1 MEQEGVITGYH
12 AHLAPKALGHAL
24 MVFVTVSLKSTDEK
38 TLRAFN
44 AAVKPVKQILEC
56 HMVGGGFDYLLKIR
70 VRDMGE
76 YREILG
82 GRLGALPM
90 VESTHSYFVMEEVK
104 EEPFLDVSRA
114 KEQRMHETETPPH
127 PRSPPPRNRQ
137 LARRGPALCRGAH
150 HGRHPLRPHAT
161 RHRRPEAR
169 RPGHHHDLR
178 QPEAVRGA

>member
-1 MEQEGVITGYH
+1 MLNEVFQGYFDFVGDLMQTNPPSVVKLDSTDRAILAALQENARMPVVELARRVNLSATPCTLRIRRMEQEGVITGYH
-12 AHLAPKALGHAL
+12 AHLAPGALGHAL

-104 EEPFLDVSRA
+104 ESSVLD
-114 KEQRMHETETPPH
+114 
-127 PRSPPPRNRQ
+127 
-137 LARRGPALCRGAH
+137 LARPN
-150 HGRHPLRPHAT
+150 
-161 RHRRPEAR
+161 
-169 RPGHHHDLR
+169 DS
-178 QPEAVRGA
+178 

>member
-1 MEQEGVITGYH
+1 MSVNLDSTDLAILAALQENARIPVVELARRVNLSPTPCTLRIRRMEQEGVITGYH
-12 AHLAPKALGHAL
+12 ARLSPKALGRAL

-76 YREILG
+76 YRDILG
-82 GRLGALPM
+82 GVLGALPM

-104 EEPFLDVSRA
+104 ESPALDLTRPKDSRA
-114 KEQRMHETETPPH
+114 
-127 PRSPPPRNRQ
+127 
-137 LARRGPALCRGAH
+137 
-150 HGRHPLRPHAT
+150 
-161 RHRRPEAR
+161 
-169 RPGHHHDLR
+169 
-178 QPEAVRGA
+178 

>member
-1 MEQEGVITGYH
+1 MPPAATSTVNLDSTDLAILSALQENARMSVVELAKRVNLSPTPCTLRVRRMEQEGVITGYH

-82 GRLGALPM
+82 GMLGALPM

-114 KEQRMHETETPPH
+114 KEQRP
-127 PRSPPPRNRQ
+127 
-137 LARRGPALCRGAH
+137 
-150 HGRHPLRPHAT
+150 
-161 RHRRPEAR
+161 
-169 RPGHHHDLR
+169 
-178 QPEAVRGA
+178 

>member
-1 MEQEGVITGYH
+1 MPSGSVSAVNLDSTDLAILAALQENARMPVVELAKRVNLSPTPCTLRIRRMEQEGIITGYH
-12 AHLAPKALGHAL
+12 ARLSPKALGHGL

-82 GRLGALPM
+82 GMLGALPM

-104 EEPFLDVSRA
+104 ESPFLDVSRR
-114 KEQRMHETETPPH
+114 KDS
-127 PRSPPPRNRQ
+127 RS
-137 LARRGPALCRGAH
+137 
-150 HGRHPLRPHAT
+150 
-161 RHRRPEAR
+161 
-169 RPGHHHDLR
+169 
-178 QPEAVRGA
+178 

>member
-1 MEQEGVITGYH
+1 LEACYAIFLQQLSLCSDFMKQAPPSLVKLDSTDLAILAALQENARMPVVELAKRVNLSPTPCTLRIRRMEQEGVITGYH
-12 AHLAPKALGHAL
+12 ARLAPAALGHAL

-44 AAVKPVKQILEC
+44 AAVKPVRQILEC

-104 EEPFLDVSRA
+104 ESSFLDV
-114 KEQRMHETETPPH
+114 
-127 PRSPPPRNRQ
+127 
-137 LARRGPALCRGAH
+137 
-150 HGRHPLRPHAT
+150 GRESKP
-161 RHRRPEAR
+161 
-169 RPGHHHDLR
+169 
-178 QPEAVRGA
+178 

>member
-1 MEQEGVITGYH
+1 MLQSSEFVVSLDQTDLAILSALQENARISVVELAKRVNLSPTPCTLRVKRLEKAGILTGYH
-12 AHLAPKALGHAL
+12 ARLKPQALGYAL

-76 YREILG
+76 YRDILG
-82 GRLGALPM
+82 GMLGALPM

-104 EEPFLDVSRA
+104 ETAFLDVSRP
-114 KEQRMHETETPPH
+114 KD
-127 PRSPPPRNRQ
+127 
-137 LARRGPALCRGAH
+137 
-150 HGRHPLRPHAT
+150 T
-161 RHRRPEAR
+161 RA
-169 RPGHHHDLR
+169 
-178 QPEAVRGA
+178 